1 MRCELRVVTCEVRA
15 VRRGM
20 RGFKSVVGGHRFE
33 YSGQRSEAH
42 PGLVFFLL
50 PWFQGPG
57 AAKTNTAASPH
68 HAVWLCVCVRVG
80 VS

>member
-15 VRRGM
+15 VRCGM

-42 PGLVFFLL
+42 PGLALFLL